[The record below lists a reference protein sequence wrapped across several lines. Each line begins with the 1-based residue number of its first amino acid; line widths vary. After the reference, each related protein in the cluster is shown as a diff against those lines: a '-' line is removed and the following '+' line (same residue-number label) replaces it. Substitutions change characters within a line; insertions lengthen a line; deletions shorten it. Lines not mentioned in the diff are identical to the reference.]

1 MQRNVA
7 LMWAVIM
14 SLVLALPLGAQ
25 QDSFALTIMHSNDV
39 NAEHEPDSNGDGG
52 AARQA
57 SVVRQIRAEVANS
70 LLLDAGNRFT
80 GTLFHIQWLGP
91 EQRAD
96 HEPARL

>member
-7 LMWAVIM
+7 LMWAMVM
-14 SLVLALPLGAQ
+14 SLVLALRLGAQ

-70 LLLDAGNRFT
+70 
-80 GTLFHIQWLGP
+80 
-91 EQRAD
+91 
-96 HEPARL
+96 PAARRRQPLHRHPLPHPVVGSG